1 METEII
7 LKKLKHIEEML
18 KELEHIFSSSF
29 KEFANNKYAI
39 GTAERYFQL
48 VVDTASDIN
57 TQILI
62 EKIRKT
68 PDTYKQ
74 SFSYLARAKIIT
86 GGLAKNLVE
95 GAKIRNILVH
105 DYDFE
110 EDYKLFYHS
119 AKKLLPSFQE
129 YLKAIIKYLG
139 EEGNKI

>member
-1 METEII
+1 MEIEII

-18 KELEHIFSSSF
+18 NELEHIFSSPF
-29 KEFANNKYAI
+29 KEFAENKYVI
-39 GTAERYFQL
+39 GAAERYFQL

-57 TQILI
+57 THILI

-74 SFSYLARAKIIT
+74 SFLYLAQAKIIT
-86 GGLAKNLVE
+86 AGLAENLAE

-105 DYDFE
+105 EYDFE

-119 AKKLLPSFQE
+119 AKKLLPSFRE
-129 YLKAIIKYLG
+129 YIKAVIKYLG
-139 EEGNKI
+139 EE